1 MSHELENI
9 PFYWTALAHWV
20 MLLLCSA
27 FHARPMAL
35 WQRIILSA
43 VSLGALAGVMYAT
56 EPLHGMAFNA
66 MMFCF
71 ALLTVLVL
79 GLLSNMGPIRT
90 MYSATRCFIYAGFTA
105 SLMWQLYIYFDQRNN
120 ALHPLWAELLFGLNL
135 YALVSGVI
143 FLLELHWV
151 AAADEVH
158 LSLASVTSTVVT
170 AVVIYILSSIS
181 FAPFETPFGGST
193 YAEAFNLR
201 TMVYLGG
208 AAVLFAHHVA
218 LCDAYVVLERDTLKN
233 MLSTQYLN
241 YRLSQESV
249 DLVNQKYHDL
259 KHQIALLRA
268 EAGRGNGL
276 EYLDRMER
284 EIASY
289 EAQNK
294 TGNQVLDT
302 ILTGKSLHCQKEGI
316 SFTCVADGAALDFV
330 DAMDMSA
337 LFGNA
342 IDNAI
347 EAVSNLPEEERLIHL
362 SVSREKG
369 FVRIRLENRFQGD
382 LRLNRGLPVTTK
394 HDKRY
399 HGFGVK
405 SIAATAERY
414 GGSATFDQKNGWFEL
429 RILLPLTE

>member
-1 MSHELENI
+1 MSRELENI
-9 PFYWTALAHWV
+9 PFYWTALAHWLMV
-20 MLLLCSA
+20 LFCSV

-35 WQRIILSA
+35 WQRILLAGGVLA
-43 VSLGALAGVMYAT
+43 VLMGVMYVT
-56 EPLHGMAFNA
+56 EPLHGMAFNG
-66 MMFCF
+66 MMLCF
-71 ALLTVLVL
+71 ALLTVLAL
-79 GLLSNMGPIRT
+79 RLLST
-90 MYSATRCFIYAGFTA
+90 MDPVRILYSAARCFIYAGFTA
-105 SLMWQLYIYFDQRNN
+105 SLVWQLYIYFDQRSS
-120 ALHPLWAELLFGLNL
+120 ALRPFWAELLFGLTL
-135 YALVSGVI
+135 YALLTAVI

-151 AAADEVH
+151 PAADEVH
-158 LSLASVTSTVVT
+158 LTFASVASTVVT

-181 FAPFETPFGGST
+181 FAPIETPFGGST
-193 YAEAFNLR
+193 YAEAFKLR

-233 MLSTQYLN
+233 MLTTQYLN
-241 YRLSQESV
+241 YKLSQESV

-268 EAGRGNGL
+268 EAGQGKRL
-276 EYLDRMER
+276 EYLDRMEQ

-316 SFTCVADGAALDFV
+316 SFTCVADGAALDFIN
-330 DAMDMSA
+330 AMDMSA

-347 EAVSNLPEEERLIHL
+347 EAVSPLPEEERLIHL

-369 FVRIRLENRFQGD
+369 FVRIRLENRFHGD

-394 HDKRY
+394 SDQRY

-429 RILLPLTE
+429 RILLPIPK